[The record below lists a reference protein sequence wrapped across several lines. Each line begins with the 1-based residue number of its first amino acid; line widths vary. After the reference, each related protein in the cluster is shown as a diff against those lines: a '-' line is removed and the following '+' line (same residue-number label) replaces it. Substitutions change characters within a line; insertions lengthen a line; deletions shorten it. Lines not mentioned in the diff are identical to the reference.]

1 MSFRLSLMVHFLN
14 FFFPEDVFI
23 LSFSL
28 KDGFMKHCYFFSQ
41 HPENIIPL
49 SSGFYESN
57 EKLTVSL
64 MVHSLEIICL
74 FSLADRMRHEMA
86 LCGFSAT

>member
-28 KDGFMKHCYFFSQ
+28 KDGFMKHRYFFSQ

-74 FSLADRMRHEMA
+74 FSLADRMRHEVA
-86 LCGFSAT
+86 LCGFSAM